1 MDYKQLEF
9 YDICMFYVQV
19 ACKYLHLPNGPSVN
33 QCEVFEAPALVFTL
47 SRSGLGQAI
56 NLNEEGAKKQSPL

>member
-1 MDYKQLEF
+1 
-9 YDICMFYVQV
+9 MFYVQV
-19 ACKYLHLPNGPSVN
+19 ARKYLHLPNGPSVN
-33 QCEVFEAPALVFTL
+33 QCEVFEAPARVFTL